1 MTISAA
7 ERHQCAREA
16 LRYRTRED
24 WKKGSPQ
31 THAIAK
37 REGILFDLLPD
48 RCPNAR
54 YFSYEECEYY
64 CKLYGSRSKW
74 SDEHWSSY
82 FCARVNDW
90 MGDITKSHHSSK
102 RTLIDYTLDKAKEDA
117 QTFDCETDWR
127 KHSESYNFAKAN
139 GWVGYCETKA
149 DITRSIAQPVPEL
162 QLSRRRSLKSRELT
176 FGECFVRGARFPNRT
191 EWCRGDIEGW
201 EKAKQ
206 EGWMTLIFPLAKEK
220 KLQGSVSKAK
230 PWDGRTPQSI
240 NRPSKRNKSNS
251 FEAKGLSALIGA
263 KTSYKKHKAQN
274 S

>member
-16 LRYRTRED
+16 LRYRTREE
-24 WKKGSPQ
+24 WKKGSPK
-31 THAIAK
+31 TYSIAE
-37 REGILFDLLPD
+37 REEIVFDLLPD

-54 YFSYEECEYY
+54 YYSYEECEYY

-90 MGDITKSHHSSK
+90 MGDITQSRHSSK
-102 RTLIDYTLDKAKEDA
+102 RTLIDYTLDKAKLDA
-117 QTFDCETDWR
+117 TTYENESDWR
-127 KHSESYNFAKAN
+127 RHSNSYNFAKAN
-139 GWVGYCETKA
+139 GWVGFCETKS
-149 DITRSIAQPVPEL
+149 DLKRNVVQPIPEL

-176 FGECFVRGARFPNRT
+176 YGECFVRGARFQNRT

-206 EGWMTLIFPLAKEK
+206 EGWMALIFPLVKER
-220 KLQGSVSKAK
+220 KLQGSVSQAK
-230 PWDGRTPQSI
+230 SWGDFSQKRTNTPTKRGRSA
-240 NRPSKRNKSNS
+240 S